1 MSRVSG
7 VGWWCKRTLYD
18 PFSAESARCW
28 VKGPGWTT
36 SLHRIPQLIS
46 HKSIQIRSQSS
57 SDSAHQKRSG
67 WTNFIRHRLFLLL
80 SPLIIGANQCSRIRH
95 DARHEIVEE
104 TDIELRSLFH
114 VRCCRWCGSLRVGEN
129 SNTARSR
136 REFNN
141 EPILNAFRALCNCV
155 NYCT

>member
-7 VGWWCKRTLYD
+7 VGRWCKRRFCD

-46 HKSIQIRSQSS
+46 RKSIQIRSQSS
-57 SDSAHQKRSG
+57 CDSAHQKRSG
-67 WTNFIRHRLFLLL
+67 RTNFIRHRLFFLL
-80 SPLIIGANQCSRIRH
+80 SPLIIGTNQCSRSRH

-104 TDIELRSLFH
+104 TDIVVSCSLLSMWISPSREIPIRLAA
-114 VRCCRWCGSLRVGEN
+114 VEN
-129 SNTARSR
+129 SIMNQSLMLSEYYA
-136 REFNN
+136 
-141 EPILNAFRALCNCV
+141 IA
-155 NYCT
+155 